1 MQERTIVCPAGEEL
15 VITSRQKK
23 DRVKVNQLFSITSR
37 QGLFKGKQMGI
48 PLTEMYMDF
57 NKEEQ
62 WFYKMLWQALNFKTN
77 QATIAQKELSKHESN
92 KLSSAYQSLKQKQL
106 VRRVRQE
113 VYMINPN
120 AVIYP
125 ETQADNIKL
134 WDSLV

>member
-15 VITSRQKK
+15 IISSRRK

-37 QGLFKGKQMGI
+37 QGLFKGKMMGI
-48 PLTEMYMDF
+48 PLTELYMDF

-62 WFYKMLWQALNFKTN
+62 WFYKIIWQALNFKTN
-77 QATIAQKELSKHESN
+77 QATVLQGELSKHESN
-92 KLSSAYQSLKQKQL
+92 KVSSAYQSLKQKDL
-106 VRRVRQE
+106 VRRVRKE

-120 AVIYP
+120 AIIYP
-125 ETQADNIKL
+125 ETQADNIKI